1 MSMRKVQR
9 SLSLIVSAI
18 AISGCAGGEGGPD
31 NLDAPVVLAVPKA
44 EVSVGDDIEVIGGNF
59 VASASVQTELRLVG
73 DYLADNGASY
83 AVDYRVKPHWE
94 DGNRVVWAFFGPYD
108 IPFSPTGD
116 ELGTFSGDIYAINVH
131 RETGVEIES
140 DPLAL
145 DLRVGPSIII
155 RDFQPVDADCSK
167 RPNVI
172 LAGFDYRMDVE
183 AVGFEPVNFSFVIA
197 GEPTSTGPRVFR
209 QPALGAR
216 ASWGDEGGFFFE
228 RVPQEVPFYLASLGV
243 ASLDTKGRQHILSL
257 DFGVHT
263 PIEHIQTGK
272 VKVAE
277 IMEAAPVSGCISG
290 GETNGRTVTY
300 TEQETDTRSRTVGV
314 NWNQEWREEVS
325 ETQGTSTTE
334 TNGVSV
340 EVSESETVG
349 TEWGW
354 EDGRD
359 ISGGG
364 NAGGSLFGVVEVGV
378 SGEYKDIHREHRSW
392 NASRTVG
399 RTVGRSYSRSD
410 TESWAFTQTIGQSV
424 SQGGSDFWTIES
436 SSSTIVSFEGL
447 ILPGEY
453 GVFYRQTTRLAIP
466 GAVVSYNLCGE
477 PEIVAETNF
486 YDYAWSVD
494 LAQGAE
500 CPPFPESSLPEAQ
513 CLIAPC
519 EQQ

>member
-1 MSMRKVQR
+1 
-9 SLSLIVSAI
+9 
-18 AISGCAGGEGGPD
+18 
-31 NLDAPVVLAVPKA
+31 
-44 EVSVGDDIEVIGGNF
+44 
-59 VASASVQTELRLVG
+59 
-73 DYLADNGASY
+73 
-83 AVDYRVKPHWE
+83 
-94 DGNRVVWAFFGPYD
+94 
-108 IPFSPTGD
+108 
-116 ELGTFSGDIYAINVH
+116 
-131 RETGVEIES
+131 
-140 DPLAL
+140 
-145 DLRVGPSIII
+145 
-155 RDFQPVDADCSK
+155 
-167 RPNVI
+167 
-172 LAGFDYRMDVE
+172 
-183 AVGFEPVNFSFVIA
+183 
-197 GEPTSTGPRVFR
+197 
-209 QPALGAR
+209 
-216 ASWGDEGGFFFE
+216 
-228 RVPQEVPFYLASLGV
+228 
-243 ASLDTKGRQHILSL
+243 
-257 DFGVHT
+257 
-263 PIEHIQTGK
+263 
-272 VKVAE
+272 
-277 IMEAAPVSGCISG
+277 
-290 GETNGRTVTY
+290 VTY

-314 NWNQEWREEVS
+314 NWNQEWREEIS